1 MADNLPHVHIVDDDS
16 EIRRL
21 LAEFLSD
28 NGYRVTTAANGNKV
42 RDTVAK
48 GNIDLIVLDVMLPD
62 SNGFDLCR
70 TIRASSATPIIM
82 LTAKGG
88 EMDRIVGLELGA
100 DDYLAKPFN
109 PRELLARIKAVLRR
123 SKGADDRPMTRTVRF
138 DGWTLDTLRRELRNP
153 TGVLVDLSGGEY
165 DLLMT
170 FVDAPQR
177 VLSRDHLL
185 DLTRNRVASSF
196 DRSIDVQVSRLRR
209 KLGGDEGSEGL
220 IKTVR
225 GAGYMFVPGVESL

>member
-1 MADNLPHVHIVDDDS
+1 MVDNSPHILVVDDDA

-21 LAEFLSD
+21 LAGFLKD
-28 NGYRVTTAANGNKV
+28 NGCRVTTAANGSKV
-42 RDTVAK
+42 RETVTKA
-48 GNIDLIVLDVMLPD
+48 GIDLIVLDVMLPD

-70 TIRASSATPIIM
+70 TIRASSVTPIIM

-123 SKGADDRPMTRTVRF
+123 ASSTADRVVSRIVRF
-138 DGWTLDTLRRELRNP
+138 DGWTLDTLRRELRSP
-153 TGVLVDLSGGEY
+153 SGVLVDLSGGEY

-185 DLTRNRVASSF
+185 DITRNRVASSF

-209 KLGGDEGSEGL
+209 KLGGDEGSESL

-225 GAGYMFVPGVESL
+225 GAGYMFVPSVESA